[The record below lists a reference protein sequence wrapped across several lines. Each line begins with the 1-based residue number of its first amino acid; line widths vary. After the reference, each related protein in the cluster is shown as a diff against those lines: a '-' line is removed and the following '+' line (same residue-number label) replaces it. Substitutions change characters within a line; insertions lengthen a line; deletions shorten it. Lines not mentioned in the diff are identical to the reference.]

1 MAGIYIWG
9 TGCSAGE
16 LCAALPERVELAGFV
31 DSFPMS
37 DTFMDKPVLRPE
49 QLCDAAPE
57 LVIVSARAASAIL
70 DKCLE
75 LGIERDVLLFTKNS
89 VRLED
94 MNSSYAAAER
104 LLGSE
109 TVAAL
114 IPKYAAVREPMKQVE
129 TPLGPR
135 DYENDYVRI
144 KTLELVC
151 RRLEDVPGA
160 AAELGVYK
168 GGFARC
174 INALMPGRR
183 LYLFDTFE
191 GFESSEAMRE
201 MRLGNLS
208 AGVDAAHKNTSL
220 DKVMSLMPHPR
231 SVQPMVGYF
240 PESLGGLEDKFAFVS
255 LDADLEESTLSGLE
269 YFVPR
274 MSAGGYIFLHDYD
287 SHSFA
292 GVRKAVERYEKAH
305 DLKFRALPLC
315 DVNGTLVLCF

>member
-49 QLCDAAPE
+49 QLCAAAPE
-57 LVIVSARAASAIL
+57 LVIVSARAASAIS

-75 LGIERDVLLFTKNS
+75 LGIEREVLLFTKNS

-94 MNSSYAAAER
+94 MNSSYDAAHK
-104 LLGSE
+104 LLGKE
-109 TVAAL
+109 TVSAL
-114 IPKYAAVREPMKQVE
+114 IPKYTAVREPMKKSE
-129 TPLGPR
+129 SPLSPR

-151 RRLEDVPGA
+151 RRLESVPGA
-160 AAELGVYK
+160 TAELGVYK
-168 GGFARC
+168 GGFASC
-174 INALMPGRR
+174 INALMPERK

-220 DKVMSLMPHPR
+220 DKVMSLMPHPE

-240 PESLGGLEDKFAFVS
+240 PESLGGLEDKFALVS

-274 MSAGGYIFLHDYD
+274 MAEGGYIFLHDYD
-287 SHSFA
+287 SHSFY